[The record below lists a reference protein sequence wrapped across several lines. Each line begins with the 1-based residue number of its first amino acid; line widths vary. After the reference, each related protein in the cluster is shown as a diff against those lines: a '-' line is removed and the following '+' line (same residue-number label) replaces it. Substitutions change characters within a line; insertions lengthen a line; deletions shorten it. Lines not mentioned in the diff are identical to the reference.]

1 MSRFEVERQNFI
13 RAYTRILVS
22 SWSDDSY
29 MERLMGSPREV
40 LSQEG
45 LEVPDSV
52 QVRVQRT
59 TAPVLSQE
67 SSDAAL
73 DTQVNLWMNAEEIG
87 ELVLYVPDAPIIN
100 TESLDLAD
108 LAGVSGGGA
117 VLCCCCPCSC
127 CV

>member
-22 SWSDDSY
+22 SWSDNSY
-29 MERLMGSPREV
+29 MERLMGSPREI

-45 LEVPDSV
+45 LEVPDSI
-52 QVRVQRT
+52 QVRVHRT
-59 TAPVLSQE
+59 TAPAPSQD

-100 TESLDLAD
+100 TEDLDLAD
-108 LAGVSGGGA
+108 LSGVSGGGA
-117 VLCCCCPCSC
+117 VVCCCCPCSC
-127 CV
+127 SV